1 MEAPAHL
8 AISSPRKAC
17 QGPCCYRQSDHT
29 VHTIVGYE
37 GVFLGIVLTLI
48 FTPVY
53 ARVRSALLGP
63 GDGAFAPA
71 RLVEVFGR
79 PFMITWFCGEGGK
92 GEEGDDG
99 KDGEFH
105 LRWQRCE

>member
-1 MEAPAHL
+1 LPSL
-8 AISSPRKAC
+8 ALVKHVKARVTTDN
-17 QGPCCYRQSDHT
+17 QITPYI
-29 VHTIVGYE
+29 HTIVGYE
-37 GVFLGIVLTLI
+37 GGFLGTVLTLI

-53 ARVRSALLGP
+53 ARVRSALLGS
-63 GDGAFAPA
+63 GNGAFAPA

-79 PFMITWFCGEGGK
+79 PVVITWLCGEGGK